1 MNKTLKILLPIAAL
15 LLGLAGAIAIV
26 KARPTVDRQQAAA
39 LPPLVRVIE
48 VQPTDLQLIVRSQG
62 TVQPLVESTLVA
74 QVAGRIDGV
83 SPAFAEGGFFNQG
96 DRLVQ
101 IDKRDYELAVAQA
114 EAQVAQAQV
123 RLQLETAEA
132 ELAREEWQ
140 ELGSGSSNPLALR
153 EPQLAEAEAAVQAAE
168 AALEKA
174 MLDLERTA
182 IRAQFDGRVRTKL
195 VDLGQFINRGT
206 PVANL
211 YSTRAAEV
219 RLPVSKDDLLFVGL
233 DSSQRLD
240 SAGAS
245 RPAVTLRATIGG
257 SDFSWAGEIVRTG
270 SEFDTRTRML
280 PLFARIDDPLR
291 RRSGASEKPLP
302 MGLFV
307 DAEIDGVNL
316 RNVYVLPRSAV
327 RDGSRVLIVDPDSRL
342 RIRSVVVERFER
354 DRAVVKTGLEPN
366 DLVCVSQI
374 EAVVD
379 GMTVRTQLEDSLL
392 VTDAT
397 EEEEL

>member
-39 LPPLVRVIE
+39 LPPLVRVIK
-48 VQPTDLQLIVRSQG
+48 VHPTDLQLIVRSQG
-62 TVQPLVESTLVA
+62 TVEPLIESSLVA
-74 QVAGRIDGV
+74 QVAGRIDWV

-101 IDKRDYELAVAQA
+101 IDRRDYELAVSQA

-123 RLQLETAEA
+123 RLQLESAEA

-140 ELGSGSSNPLALR
+140 ELGSGTRNPLALR
-153 EPQLAEAEAAVQAAE
+153 EPQLAEAEAEVQAAE
-168 AALEKA
+168 AALERA
-174 MLDLERTA
+174 TLDLERTA

-206 PVANL
+206 PVADL

-240 SAGAS
+240 SAGDS

-291 RRSGASEKPLP
+291 RRSGATEKPLP

-307 DAEIDGVNL
+307 DAEIDGVKL
-316 RNVYVLPRSAV
+316 QNVYLLPRSAV
-327 RDGSRVLIVDPDSRL
+327 RDGSRVLIVDAENRL
-342 RIRSVVVERFER
+342 RIRNVVVERFER
-354 DRAVVKTGLEPN
+354 NRAVVKTGLEPD

-397 EEEEL
+397 EEKEL

>member
-26 KARPTVDRQQAAA
+26 KARPTVNRQQAAA

-48 VQPTDLQLIVRSQG
+48 VRPTDLQLIVRSQG
-62 TVQPLVESTLVA
+62 TVQPVVESTLVA
-74 QVAGRIDGV
+74 QVAGRIDWV

-101 IDKRDYELAVAQA
+101 IDRRDYELAVSQA

-123 RLQLETAEA
+123 RLQLEAAEA

-153 EPQLAEAEAAVQAAE
+153 EPQMAEAEAAVQAAE
-168 AALEKA
+168 AALEQA
-174 MLDLERTA
+174 TLDLERTA

-219 RLPVSKDDLLFVGL
+219 RLPISKDDLLFVGL

-240 SAGAS
+240 SADAP

-257 SDFSWAGEIVRTG
+257 SDFTWAGEIVRTG

-280 PLFARIDDPLR
+280 PLFARIEDPLR
-291 RRSGASEKPLP
+291 RRSGATEKPLP

-307 DAEIDGVNL
+307 DADIDGIKL
-316 RNVYVLPRSAV
+316 QSVYVLPRSAV
-327 RDGSRVLIVDPDSRL
+327 RDGSQVLIVDSENRL
-342 RIRSVVVERFER
+342 HIRNVVVERFER
-354 DRAVVKTGLEPN
+354 DRAVVTTGLEPN